1 MTILPSLIHS
11 PMSIDRENEK
21 HVPTQVNLVFKS
33 LLKPFLWFQ
42 PQDDALLGKPNPNGM
57 CFRHPQSVASQ

>member
-11 PMSIDRENEK
+11 PMSTDRENEK
-21 HVPTQVNLVFKS
+21 PVPTQVNLVFKS

-42 PQDDALLGKPNPNGM
+42 PQDDALPEKQNPNRV
-57 CFRHPQSVASQ
+57 CFRRPQSVASQ